1 MSDLE
6 NKMNSAVSHFEKEL
20 NSLRTSRANPS
31 MLDNILVDAYGS
43 RTPLN
48 QLGNISVQDAS
59 TITIQV
65 WDSSLIKS
73 IEDAISESNLGIN
86 PQTDGQLIRL
96 PIPKLSEERR
106 KEIIKI
112 ASEFAENSKVAIRNI
127 RRDFIEASKNEKKDL
142 NLSEDDLK
150 RKLNDIQKITDNN
163 IENIDK
169 ILELKKTD
177 ILKVQFLLNKL
188 NHIALILDGNKRWAK
203 KNKLSYI
210 NGYTKGFENIKN
222 LVTYSL
228 SKQVANLTIFTLSS
242 ENFNRSSINVIYEI
256 IYNNFSKTFN
266 DLVKEKGIKIKIF
279 GSRKNLPN
287 KILEIF
293 QNIEESSLNNKNL
306 NLNIAFNYGFKD
318 EIKNIITNITKK
330 DKNIKFDNQK
340 DIDNL
345 FFLGAFPDPDILIRT
360 GGYKRLSNF
369 IMYNLTYTELFFT
382 ETLWPD
388 FSEKEFNLIINQYLN
403 IDRKYGL

>member
-1 MSDLE
+1 M
-6 NKMNSAVSHFEKEL
+6 
-20 NSLRTSRANPS
+20 
-31 MLDNILVDAYGS
+31 
-43 RTPLN
+43 
-48 QLGNISVQDAS
+48 
-59 TITIQV
+59 
-65 WDSSLIKS
+65 
-73 IEDAISESNLGIN
+73 
-86 PQTDGQLIRL
+86 
-96 PIPKLSEERR
+96 
-106 KEIIKI
+106 
-112 ASEFAENSKVAIRNI
+112 
-127 RRDFIEASKNEKKDL
+127 
-142 NLSEDDLK
+142 
-150 RKLNDIQKITDNN
+150 
-163 IENIDK
+163 
-169 ILELKKTD
+169 
-177 ILKVQFLLNKL
+177 NKL

-228 SKQVANLTIFTLSS
+228 SKKVANLTIFTLSS
-242 ENFNRSSINVIYEI
+242 ENFNRSSINVIYDI
-256 IYNNFSKTFN
+256 IYNNFSKTFS

-279 GSRKNLPN
+279 GSRKNLPQ

-318 EIKNIITNITKK
+318 EIKNIITNIIKK
-330 DKNIKFDNQK
+330 EGNIKLNNNK
-340 DIDNL
+340 DIDDL

-360 GGYKRLSNF
+360 GGFKRLSNF